1 MKRAIRMHKL
11 DQVATVLE
19 NVAAGDEVNIYD
31 ANNILLY
38 GMTAAEAIPYG
49 NKIALCDIPEG
60 KLLIKYGVPVGLVTR
75 NIKCGCL
82 VHVHNVKSRTVD
94 SPPSIRQEIM
104 RQMNITEENG

>member
-19 NVAAGDEVNIYD
+19 NVAAGDEVSICD
-31 ANNILLY
+31 SNNVQLY
-38 GMTAAEAIPYG
+38 GMTAVENIPFG

-60 KLLIKYGVPVGLVTR
+60 KLLIKYGVPVGLVTKD
-75 NIKCGCL
+75 IKCGRL

-94 SPPSIRQEIM
+94 IPPSIRQEIM